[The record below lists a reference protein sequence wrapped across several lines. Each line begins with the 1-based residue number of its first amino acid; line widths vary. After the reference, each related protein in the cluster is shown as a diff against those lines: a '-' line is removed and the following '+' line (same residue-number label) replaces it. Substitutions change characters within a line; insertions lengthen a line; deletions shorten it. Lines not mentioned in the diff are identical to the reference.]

1 MPGFRC
7 KKATSAPGVQWS
19 VRGSDVLPVNT
30 IGGMGSSNVPPF
42 GIQLVRKVP
51 GWRPLGLVL
60 GADPQRIGEVWAPE
74 EGAEGALYWG
84 WETVRELAAWPPL

>member
-1 MPGFRC
+1 MH
-7 KKATSAPGVQWS
+7 
-19 VRGSDVLPVNT
+19 GSDMIPVSAV
-30 IGGMGSSNVPPF
+30 GGMVSANVPPL
-42 GIQLVRKVP
+42 GSQLVRKVP

>member
-1 MPGFRC
+1 M
-7 KKATSAPGVQWS
+7 
-19 VRGSDVLPVNT
+19 
-30 IGGMGSSNVPPF
+30 
-42 GIQLVRKVP
+42 VRKVP

>member
-51 GWRPLGLVL
+51 GWRPLGSCSEWARSVYLVRGYRRKVL
-60 GADPQRIGEVWAPE
+60 GARLAGSGRPQAS
-74 EGAEGALYWG
+74 
-84 WETVRELAAWPPL
+84 